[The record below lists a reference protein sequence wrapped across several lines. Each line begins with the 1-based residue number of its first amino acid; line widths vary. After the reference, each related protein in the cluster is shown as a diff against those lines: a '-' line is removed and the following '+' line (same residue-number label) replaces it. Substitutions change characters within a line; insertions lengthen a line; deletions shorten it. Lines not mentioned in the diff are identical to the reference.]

1 MRAPVMSLISG
12 APRGVCT
19 PLHIR
24 DLWYVPYW
32 FWVKL
37 PRILMTPNPT
47 ASKEQSDLSDI
58 SAPLGGG
65 GIIFLYK
72 CSLIVV

>member
-37 PRILMTPNPT
+37 PRILMTPNP
-47 ASKEQSDLSDI
+47 AVSKEDLSDI
-58 SAPLGGG
+58 PDPSGEGGDY
-65 GIIFLYK
+65 IL
-72 CSLIVV
+72 V